1 MKCGIKAAWHALF
14 LVTSQTNHCVFSA
27 PLDVEVCYNCMV
39 FPLISDST
47 HFQYVFGKNQRY
59 HHCQL
64 LHISVKNML
73 EDRLACG
80 KNQKKRPCRFSVS
93 VAPVGILESNKKST
107 QTVPCA
113 APSSNTP
120 GGVSYQLWQ
129 IPIDSYIKWP
139 HYKELQIGCINAT
152 LGNSNGPTH
161 YHH

>member
-1 MKCGIKAAWHALF
+1 MSRCATIIW
-14 LVTSQTNHCVFSA
+14 
-27 PLDVEVCYNCMV
+27 

-64 LHISVKNML
+64 LHISTKNIDLKTCWKTDSLL
-73 EDRLACG
+73 E
-80 KNQKKRPCRFSVS
+80 NIKKKHDHVVFSVS
-93 VAPVGILESNKKST
+93 VAPVGILESNKNHQK
-107 QTVPCA
+107 TVPCA

-120 GGVSYQLWQ
+120 ANVSYQLWQ

-139 HYKELQIGCINAT
+139 HYKELQRCINAT

-161 YHH
+161 YHHPQVEHNHRGSLSPWHLASRPR

>member
-1 MKCGIKAAWHALF
+1 MSRCATIIW
-14 LVTSQTNHCVFSA
+14 
-27 PLDVEVCYNCMV
+27 

-64 LHISVKNML
+64 LHISAKNI
-73 EDRLACG
+73 EKHVGRPTRLW
-80 KNQKKRPCRFSVS
+80 KISKKKKRPCRFLSVCCTS
-93 VAPVGILESNKKST
+93 WHLGIQQKST

-161 YHH
+161 YHHPQVEHNHRGSLSPWHLASRPR